1 MRKKKRKKERK
12 ERGRAARDERKK
24 RGEEKK
30 RGVCARGMSQK
41 KRGEAKKNKRGNPKF
56 LKGQLAWTVDANS
69 RLSASTLEVD
79 ADNPIYLFF
88 YFLIRV

>member
-1 MRKKKRKKERK
+1 
-12 ERGRAARDERKK
+12 
-24 RGEEKK
+24 
-30 RGVCARGMSQK
+30 
-41 KRGEAKKNKRGNPKF
+41 
-56 LKGQLAWTVDANS
+56 VDANS

>member
-41 KRGEAKKNKRGNPKF
+41 KRGKRKKIRGGSEIF
-56 LKGQLAWTVDANS
+56 ERTITVDANS